1 MGATFFTQL
10 TMLNMLIAIM
20 GDTFDYA
27 TENKEINATKT
38 KLKLLDDYAVNLR
51 LVPTEQDKKLRFLI
65 VVTPEVDD
73 EEDSEAWNGTVSQI
87 TGLINKNSNSIH
99 EKTTNQLDGIKN
111 DNTSLRE

>member
-38 KLKLLDDYAVNLR
+38 KLKLLNDYAVNVR
-51 LVPTEQDKKLRFLI
+51 HAPSEQDKKERFLI
-65 VVTPEVDD
+65 VVETEPD
-73 EEDSEAWNGTVSQI
+73 EEERSPSG
-87 TGLINKNSNSIH
+87 NSF
-99 EKTTNQLDGIKN
+99 QGDLGQMQ
-111 DNTSLRE
+111 